1 MKKIIATITLVCY
14 LAVTCGVIVNSHY
27 CMNRLAST
35 ELFATETKV
44 CGLCGMNIHQSKGCC
59 RDEVKIIKM
68 EVDQKAASAIAF
80 ELPAPDALVQVPS
93 AFIIASFTNVAAI
106 RHFQNHS
113 PPLLT
118 EQDTYLQN
126 CVFRI

>member
-1 MKKIIATITLVCY
+1 M
-14 LAVTCGVIVNSHY
+14 VNFHY
-27 CMNRLAST
+27 CMDRLAST
-35 ELFATETKV
+35 ELFGTAVKV
-44 CGLCGMNIHQSKGCC
+44 CSKCGMNIHKSGGCC

-68 EVDQKAASAIAF
+68 ETDQKAASHIVC
-80 ELPAPDALVQVPS
+80 ELPALDDLAYLPS
-93 AFIIASFTNVAAI
+93 QFIATSFINVKES
-106 RHFQNHS
+106 RHYQNHS

>member
-1 MKKIIATITLVCY
+1 MD
-14 LAVTCGVIVNSHY
+14 
-27 CMNRLAST
+27 RLAST
-35 ELFATETKV
+35 QLFASEAKV
-44 CGLCGMNIHQSKGCC
+44 CGKCGMHTSKSNGCC

-68 EVDQKAASAIAF
+68 EVDQKTASNVAF
-80 ELPAPDALVQVPS
+80 ELPALDVIGQLPS
-93 AFIIASFTNVAAI
+93 QFIVASFCNVEET
-106 RHFQNHS
+106 RHYKNHS

>member
-1 MKKIIATITLVCY
+1 
-14 LAVTCGVIVNSHY
+14 
-27 CMNRLAST
+27 MNRLAS
-35 ELFATETKV
+35 LQFFAKENKS
-44 CGLCGMNIHQSKGCC
+44 CPKCGMHIKKSHGCC

-68 EVDQKAASAIAF
+68 EVDQKVTSNMVF
-80 ELPAPDALVQVPS
+80 ELRALDVIDQVPS
-93 AFIIASFTNVAAI
+93 EFIVASFYNVNET
-106 RHFQNHS
+106 RHYNNHS

>member
-1 MKKIIATITLVCY
+1 MHIKK
-14 LAVTCGVIVNSHY
+14 SH
-27 CMNRLAST
+27 
-35 ELFATETKV
+35 
-44 CGLCGMNIHQSKGCC
+44 GCC

-68 EVDQKAASAIAF
+68 EVDQKVTSNMVF
-80 ELPAPDALVQVPS
+80 ELPVLDVIDQSPS
-93 AFIIASFTNVAAI
+93 QFIVASFYNVNET
-106 RHFQNHS
+106 RHFHNHS

>member
-1 MKKIIATITLVCY
+1 VRIKTPPQHLSGKL
-14 LAVTCGVIVNSHY
+14 
-27 CMNRLAST
+27 RLRTT
-35 ELFATETKV
+35 EPGAKETSESWTD
-44 CGLCGMNIHQSKGCC
+44 GGMNIHKSKGCC

-68 EVDQKAASAIAF
+68 ETDQKAASHIVF
-80 ELPAPDALVQVPS
+80 ELPALDDLVYLPS
-93 AFIIASFTNVAAI
+93 QFITASFINVKET
-106 RHFQNHS
+106 RHYQNHS